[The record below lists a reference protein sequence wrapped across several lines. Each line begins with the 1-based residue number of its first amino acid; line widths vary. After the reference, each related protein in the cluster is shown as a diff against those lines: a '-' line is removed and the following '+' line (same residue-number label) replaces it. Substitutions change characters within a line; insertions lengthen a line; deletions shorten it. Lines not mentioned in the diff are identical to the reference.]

1 MIFGIGTDIVERVRV
16 QGTYERF
23 GARFPDRILMPEE
36 MALFRKSQD
45 PVRFL
50 GMRFAGKEATVKA
63 LGTGFAH
70 GMWVRDV
77 GILSD
82 PRGRPLVIFSER
94 GHAVCRELGVGA
106 AHVSLTDDAGLIMAF
121 AVAET
126 ASG

>member
-1 MIFGIGTDIVERVRV
+1 VIFGIGTDIVERVRV
-16 QGTYERF
+16 QGTFERF
-23 GARFPDRILMPEE
+23 GDRFPERILMPEE
-36 MALFRKSQD
+36 MELFRRSPD

-77 GILSD
+77 GIVSD

-121 AVAET
+121 AVAEAAT
-126 ASG
+126 G